1 MSSLNDKVYEF
12 VKNIPRGKVATYG
25 QIALHLGNRNFARV
39 VGNILHNN
47 PDPEHIPCHR
57 VVNVKGQLSRSY
69 AFGGI
74 DAQRHLLESE
84 GVMFKNDQVV
94 DLSYSKQQMQASF
107 LKNVLFISQM
117 SQCGVLGLFLQINGR
132 FVLICAKILEDLFFF
147 DQRTRFFKHI

>member
-1 MSSLNDKVYEF
+1 MSRACNNISLDTAAMKEKVYAF
-12 VKNIPRGKVATYG
+12 VKSIPRGKVATYG

-57 VVNVKGQLSRSY
+57 VVNAQGQLSRAY

-84 GVMFKNDQVV
+84 GVVFKNDRVV
-94 DLSYSKQQMQASF
+94 DLS
-107 LKNVLFISQM
+107 VSQM
-117 SQCGVLGLFLQINGR
+117 
-132 FVLICAKILEDLFFF
+132 ILEQF
-147 DQRTRFFKHI
+147 